1 MGNFFHSV
9 HFKIKGKE
17 KYVKGFN
24 AYMKKKDFVPC
35 EDDEA
40 EKTYIAAFSEGQDW
54 VTLVDMES
62 SDNSKTLFNV
72 AKAISSSMKLPCITE
87 EVIDSDVAILK
98 LFDKTGENAD
108 TIVVGDGE
116 SYGIGKA
123 GEPDPECWKPLLKNR
138 SDIEKL
144 IAFSNDSDVFVED
157 SLSKI
162 AALFGMD
169 MLTDQDELSARND
182 EMTVKLSFKKAAAK
196 KPTLKSLVKQI
207 YGEALEPLGFK
218 IAKVR
223 LPMFVRVI
231 NDEIIHIIG
240 VDDMKSH
247 LRVFGA
253 IATVYR
259 KELCLDGSFR
269 QNEGWFKGLT
279 DFYVNWHISDKPF
292 EGECRSGFRYMD
304 LEDGGFMPLSA
315 AVKNALDATM
325 TWIYPVLDNL
335 KTLKDVEDYD
345 NIIFNSDISIISLP
359 LNKSLAASYTDTV
372 IKYLFDDPL
381 ADLEQ
386 QYLATLKRID
396 EENVRYHRTQEEV
409 FQRFERYEQRYNES
423 RKTLQMFLEDEETR
437 IQTLEE
443 LARRK
448 EHNLEM
454 LKKYNVY

>member
-1 MGNFFHSV
+1 MGNFFHTV
-9 HFKIKGKE
+9 HFKIKDKE
-17 KYVKGFN
+17 KFVKGIN
-24 AYMKKKDFVPC
+24 AYMKKKGFVPC
-35 EDDEA
+35 DDDEA
-40 EKTYIAAFSEGQDW
+40 VKTYIIAFSDDQQW
-54 VTLVDMES
+54 ATLADLDS
-62 SDNSKTLFNV
+62 SDDSRALFND
-72 AKAISSSMKLPCITE
+72 AKAISKSMKLPCITE
-87 EVIDSDVAILK
+87 VITDSDIAVLE
-98 LFDKTGENAD
+98 LFDKTGERAD
-108 TIVVGDGE
+108 KIVVGDGE
-116 SYGIGKA
+116 IYGMEKNEIK
-123 GEPDPECWKPLLKNR
+123 PECWKPLLNNKA
-138 SDIEKL
+138 DIEKL
-144 IAFSNDSDVFVED
+144 IELTGESDLMADER
-157 SLSKI
+157 LSKI
-162 AALFGMD
+162 SSLFGVD
-169 MLTDQDELSARND
+169 MLADSDELSARND

-218 IAKVR
+218 MAKVR

-359 LNKSLAASYTDTV
+359 LNKSLAESYTDTV

-386 QYLATLKRID
+386 RYLAALKIID

-423 RKTLQMFLEDEETR
+423 RKTLQMFLEDED
-437 IQTLEE
+437 IHKQTMEE
-443 LARRK
+443 LERRK
-448 EHNLEM
+448 EHNLE
-454 LKKYNVY
+454 LLRKYKIL

>member
-9 HFKIKGKE
+9 HFKTGDKE
-17 KYVKGFN
+17 KFVKGIS
-24 AYMKKKDFVPC
+24 AYMKTKGFVPC

-40 EKTYIAAFSEGQDW
+40 VKTYIIAFSENLQW
-54 VTLVDMES
+54 ATLADIDS
-62 SDNSKTLFNV
+62 SDDSRALFND
-72 AKAISSSMKLPCITE
+72 AKAVSKSMKLPCITE
-87 EVIDSDVAILK
+87 VITDSDIAVLE
-98 LFDKTGENAD
+98 LFDKTGERAD
-108 TIVVGDGE
+108 KIVVGDGE
-116 SYGIGKA
+116 IYGMEKNEIK
-123 GEPDPECWKPLLKNR
+123 PECWEPLLNNKA
-138 SDIEKL
+138 DTQKL
-144 IAFSNDSDVFVED
+144 IELTGESDLMADER
-157 SLSKI
+157 LSKI
-162 AALFGMD
+162 SSLFGVD
-169 MLTDQDELSARND
+169 MLADSDELGIRND
-182 EMTVKLSFKKAAAK
+182 ESILRLSFKKAAAK

-218 IAKVR
+218 MAKVR

-325 TWIYPVLDNL
+325 TWIYPVLDNI

-359 LNKSLAASYTDTV
+359 LNKSLAESYTDTV

-386 QYLATLKRID
+386 RYLAALKIID

-423 RKTLQMFLEDEETR
+423 RKTLQMFLEDEETHK
-437 IQTLEE
+437 QTMEE
-443 LARRK
+443 LERRK
-448 EHNLEM
+448 EHNLE
-454 LKKYNVY
+454 LLRKYKLL